1 MPPRP
6 VREKMTL
13 GHLSVILGQTAFA
26 GFLVKAGQIMT
37 RLPHHVHYLVERH
50 TVYTIGE
57 TAVYVCIQCTCG
69 GIGITL
75 DTGYLHKTADWI
87 AGHAKMVLQAHFRSI
102 LDLCGRT
109 AKELVGSSRSHG
121 TCHTYLALASH
132 LGTGNGGIGL
142 YHIAKQGSCGQS
154 LEDALLGEVAAL
166 PQVIQ
171 HTGNNTT

>member
-6 VREKMTL
+6 VREKLTL
-13 GHLSVILGQTAFA
+13 GHLSVILGQTAFT

-75 DTGYLHKTADWI
+75 DTGYLHQTTD
-87 AGHAKMVLQAHFRSI
+87 GVTCHTKMMLQAHLGGI
-102 LDLCGRT
+102 LYLCRRT
-109 AKELVGSSRSHG
+109 AKKLVGSGRCHG
-121 TCHTYLALASH
+121 ACHTYLALTAY
-132 LGTGNGGIGL
+132 LGTGNGCIGL
-142 YHIAKQGSCGQS
+142 YHIAEKSGCGKC
-154 LEDALLGEVAAL
+154 LENTLLGESTAL
-166 PQVIQ
+166 PQMIKD
-171 HTGNNTT
+171 TGYNAT